1 MKAFLTGLALL
12 LSTSAYAKPVEYKTL
27 NLISW
32 AYQCSSRLTPTYQM
46 QGMGLN
52 LAMQSAIQLCSCVID
67 HYRENHKY
75 NELQKMPLMQRESFG
90 ELYSKEC
97 LKYPERET

>member
-1 MKAFLTGLALL
+1 MKPLLTGLVLL
-12 LSTSAYAKPVEYKTL
+12 LSTSAFASPIEYKTL
-27 NLISW
+27 HLISW
-32 AYQCSSRLTPTYQM
+32 AYQCSSRLAPTYQM

-67 HYRENHKY
+67 HYRQNHKY
-75 NELQKMPLMQRESFG
+75 SELQKMPLMQRESFG

-97 LKYPERET
+97 LHNSERET